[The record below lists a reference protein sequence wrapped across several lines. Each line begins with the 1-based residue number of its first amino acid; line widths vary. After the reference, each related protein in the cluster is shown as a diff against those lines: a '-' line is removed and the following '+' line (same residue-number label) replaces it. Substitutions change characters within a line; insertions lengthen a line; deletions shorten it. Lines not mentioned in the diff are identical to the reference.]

1 MISNSSPRSV
11 PSFCRSLLAVA
22 CFAALPAFAQTPPS
36 VQPTPPLRAG
46 QTPQD
51 IDPAARMPAVPARTI
66 DAQTLAAPGACP
78 FAGQGQVTLSRIE
91 VTGATLVPQAELDAA
106 VADLV
111 GRTGDTQLLCDARDR
126 VAQVYAANGE
136 ALARVELPEQRIEGG
151 VLTLR
156 VNEGR
161 IADVQLVNAEA
172 MGPSAALA
180 QAYLDTLKT
189 QGATRWSDVERAF
202 LLVREIPGA
211 DVGFSMQRAQ
221 DGSPDGLAATATFAP
236 RRKLDITL
244 GAQNLGSDELGNN
257 GVSARIDANSFTR
270 FGERTSLVLYS
281 STNGAQQVA
290 QLLEEVRV
298 GPSGLVLTGDVAYGR
313 TEPEGALSVLE
324 LDGESLVAR
333 VGARYPFV
341 RQRNAMLDGAVRLE
355 AIEQDNALG
364 FLGSFGGPD
373 IPLFEESL
381 RVLSLGAEGR
391 WMHGDT
397 RSLATHASIELRQGL
412 EALGSSETGDALL
425 SRPDA
430 QMDFTSVRM
439 GAGAHLRFGTSPAVA
454 PYAAVTAAAQWTDD
468 SLPAYE
474 ELQFGNYTIGRGF
487 DPGAASGDRAIAL
500 RTELGVEFSLGG
512 AAQLGVFGFADGAR
526 LFSEDRNGYDAEP
539 WSAGI
544 GTRLRTRSSEFALIW
559 AAPQSEPIPGTAEPG
574 NSLLLTFSH
583 AFSIR

>member
-1 MISNSSPRSV
+1 MTPISKPRPV
-11 PSFCRSLLAVA
+11 PTSCRSLLAAA
-22 CFAALPAFAQTPPS
+22 CMAALPAFAQTPPTP
-36 VQPTPPLRAG
+36 QPPPAQITG

-51 IDPAARMPAVPARTI
+51 IDPAARTPAVAPRTI
-66 DAQTLAAPGACP
+66 DAQSLAAAGACP

-111 GRTGDTQLLCDARDR
+111 GRSGDTQLLCDARDR

-136 ALARVELPEQRIEGG
+136 ALARVELPEQRISDG

-161 IADVQLVNAEA
+161 IAGVQLVNAEA

-180 QAYLDTLKT
+180 QQYLDTLRT
-189 QGATRWSDVERAF
+189 QGATRWADVERAF

-221 DGSPDGLAATATFAP
+221 DGSTDGLQATATFAP
-236 RRKLDITL
+236 RRKLDVTL
-244 GAQNLGSDELGNN
+244 GAQNLGSEAFGRN
-257 GVSARIDANSFTR
+257 GVSARFDANSFTR

-281 STNGAQQVA
+281 STDGAQQVA

-313 TEPEGALSVLE
+313 SEPEGDVAVLDLE
-324 LDGESLVAR
+324 GDSLVAR
-333 VGARYPFV
+333 IGARYPVV
-341 RQRNAMLDGAVRLE
+341 RQRNAFVDAAVRLE
-355 AIEQDNALG
+355 GIEQDNALG
-364 FLGSFGGPD
+364 FLGPVGGPN

-391 WMHGDT
+391 WVHGDT
-397 RSLATHASIELRQGL
+397 RALSTHASIELRQGI
-412 EALGSSETGDALL
+412 EALGASETGDALL

-430 QMDFTSVRM
+430 QMDFTSVRL
-439 GAGAHLRFGTSPAVA
+439 GAGAHMRFGTSRSVA
-454 PYAAVTAAAQWTDD
+454 PYAALTAAAQWTDD

-474 ELQFGNYTIGRGF
+474 EFQFGNYTIGRGF
-487 DPGAASGDRAIAL
+487 DPGAASGDRAIAA
-500 RTELGVEFSLGG
+500 RAELGVEIPLGG
-512 AAQLGVFGFADGAR
+512 AGQLGLFGFADGAR
-526 LFSEDRNGYDAEP
+526 LRSEDRGGYDAEP
-539 WSAGI
+539 WSRGLGA
-544 GTRLRTRSSEFALIW
+544 RVRTRSSEFALMW
-559 AAPQSEPIPGTAEPG
+559 ASPQTRAIPGTSRPD

>member
-1 MISNSSPRSV
+1 MTPTSKPRHV
-11 PSFCRSLLAVA
+11 PTFCRSLLTLA
-22 CFAALPAFAQTPPS
+22 CFAALPAFAQTPPTA
-36 VQPTPPLRAG
+36 QAPPAQLAG
-46 QTPQD
+46 HTPQD
-51 IDPAARMPAVPARTI
+51 IEPATRAPALQARTI
-66 DAQTLAAPGACP
+66 DTQTLATPGACP
-78 FAGQGQVTLSRIE
+78 FAGQGQVTLSSIQ

-136 ALARVELPEQRIEGG
+136 ALARVELPEQRITDG

-161 IADVQLVNAEA
+161 IADVKLVNAEA

-180 QAYLDTLKT
+180 QSYLDNLKT
-189 QGATRWSDVERAF
+189 EGATRWSDVERAF
-202 LLVREIPGA
+202 MLVREIPGA
-211 DVGFSMQRAQ
+211 DVGFSMQRAN
-221 DGSPDGLAATATFAP
+221 DGSADGLAATATFAP
-236 RRKLDITL
+236 RRKVDITL
-244 GAQNLGSDELGNN
+244 GAQNLGSEVLGSN
-257 GVSARIDANSFTR
+257 GVSARIDANGFTPW
-270 FGERTSLVLYS
+270 GDRTSLVLYS
-281 STNGAQQVA
+281 STGGEQQVA
-290 QLLEEVRV
+290 QLMEEIRV
-298 GPSGLVLTGDVAYGR
+298 GPSGLVLTGDVAYAR
-313 TEPEGALSVLE
+313 TEPGGALEALE

-333 VGARYPFV
+333 VGARYPVV
-341 RQRNAMLDGAVRLE
+341 RQRNAMVDAAVRLE
-355 AIEQDNALG
+355 AVEQDNALG
-364 FLGSFGGPD
+364 FLNSIGGPV

-381 RVLSLGAEGR
+381 RVLSIGAEGR
-391 WMHGDT
+391 WMHGAS
-397 RSLATHASIELRQGL
+397 RGFATHASIEFRQGL
-412 EALGSSETGDALL
+412 EALGASETGDALL

-430 QMDFTSVRM
+430 QMDFTSVRL
-439 GAGAHLRFGTSPAVA
+439 GAGARTRFGASQTVA
-454 PYAAVTAAAQWTDD
+454 PYAAVNAAAQWTDD

-474 ELQFGNYTIGRGF
+474 EFQFGNYTIGRGF

-526 LFSEDRNGYDAEP
+526 LFSEDRAGYDAEP

-559 AAPQSEPIPGTAEPG
+559 AAPQSEPFPGAPEPG

>member
-1 MISNSSPRSV
+1 MTPTSKPRPV
-11 PSFCRSLLAVA
+11 PSVCRSLLAVA
-22 CFAALPAFAQTPPS
+22 CLAALPAFAQTPPTA
-36 VQPTPPLRAG
+36 QPAPPQITG

-51 IDPAARMPAVPARTI
+51 IDPASRTPARPPRTI

-91 VTGATLVPQAELDAA
+91 VTGATLVPRAELDAA

-126 VAQVYAANGE
+126 VARVYAANGE
-136 ALARVELPEQRIEGG
+136 ALARVELPEQRITDG

-161 IADVQLVNAEA
+161 IADVQLVNPEA

-180 QAYLDTLKT
+180 QSYLDTLRT
-189 QGATRWSDVERAF
+189 EGATRWSDVERAF
-202 LLVREIPGA
+202 MLVREIPGA
-211 DVGFSMQRAQ
+211 EVGFSMQRAQ
-221 DGSPDGLAATATFAP
+221 DGSTDGLAATATFAP
-236 RRKLDITL
+236 RRKLDVTL
-244 GAQNLGSDELGNN
+244 GAQNLGSEALGRN
-257 GVSARIDANSFTR
+257 GVSARFDANSFTPW
-270 FGERTSLVLYS
+270 GDRTSLVLYS
-281 STNGAQQVA
+281 STGGEQQVA
-290 QLLEEVRV
+290 QLLEEIRV
-298 GPSGLVLTGDVAYGR
+298 GPSGLVLTGDIAYGR
-313 TEPEGALSVLE
+313 TEPEGEVAVLE

-341 RQRNAMLDGAVRLE
+341 RQRNAMLDGSVRLE
-355 AIEQDNALG
+355 AVEQDNALG

-397 RSLATHASIELRQGL
+397 RSFATHASIELRQGL
-412 EALGSSETGDALL
+412 EALGSSETGDELL

-430 QMDFTSVRM
+430 QMDFTLVRL
-439 GAGAHLRFGTSPAVA
+439 GAGARMRLGTSRTVA

-474 ELQFGNYTIGRGF
+474 EFQFGNYTIGRGF

-512 AAQLGVFGFADGAR
+512 AAQLGMFGFADGAR
-526 LFSEDRNGYDAEP
+526 LFSEDRAGYDAEP
-539 WSAGI
+539 WSAGL
-544 GTRLRTRSSEFALIW
+544 GVRLRGRTSEFALIW
-559 AAPQSEPIPGTAEPG
+559 AAPQSAAIPGTPEPG